1 MKKLILPLFASITFA
16 ANAQFSIQPQVG
28 METSWTTIKSSDFSA
43 FSPLGIQAA
52 PRLAVRM
59 AYKFKTGH
67 GAFLGFATGNSA
79 VKFKFTD
86 PQSARTSY
94 TTLTKGLQLRL
105 ESGYEFTTKPIA
117 IGKQAISNSYANK
130 YGQRYAGGEQ
140 HKGSGY
146 SSCRMR
152 NSTNR
157 CGKSSYKTKAQNKG
171 LYMRIKPSV
180 GLALAPSGSGIAT
193 ETKAGQTNY
202 EFKTGWNTALIAGT
216 AFDFGTRSQSKF
228 VVSVNY
234 LKSLGNKTQTLYTG
248 PAKTMATTFGSA
260 TSGFNVSIG
269 IPINFTKKSTVTQH
283 RQYQR
288 PSYRGHCGRYK
299 MYYQ

>member
-16 ANAQFSIQPQVG
+16 ANAQFSIQPQLG
-28 METSWTTIKSSDFSA
+28 METSRTTIQSSDFSA
-43 FSPLGIQAA
+43 FSPADVQVA
-52 PRLAVRM
+52 PRLGVRM
-59 AYKFKTGH
+59 AYKVKTGH

-86 PQSARTSY
+86 PQSARSSY
-94 TTLTKGLQLRL
+94 TTLIKGLQFRL

-117 IGKQAISNSYANK
+117 IGKQAISNGDAKK
-130 YGQRYAGGEQ
+130 YGQKYAGGEQ
-140 HKGSGY
+140 HKRSGY
-146 SSCRMR
+146 TRCGMR
-152 NSTNR
+152 NSTNHY
-157 CGKSSYKTKAQNKG
+157 GKSSYKTKAQNKG
-171 LYMRIKPSV
+171 LFMRIKPSV

-248 PAKTMATTFGSA
+248 PAKTIASTFGSA

-269 IPINFTKKSTVTQH
+269 IPINFTKKSTITQP